1 MRYDHYLH
9 KTAQTRAVCIE
20 ENLSQMRYVDLH
32 CDTLTAA
39 RGMGVAVDDRRL
51 QAGVAQLD
59 KSECAAQCFAIFTE
73 GDTAATDF
81 FAGLAFYEKCVN
93 EQKFTPVLDGAD
105 LERCL
110 KGGGTGAILTV
121 ENLGFLDDISRLEE
135 LYSAGVRMASLVWNN
150 ENKFAYPNLI
160 FGADGAPIFSARE
173 SRGLK
178 PAGRAAVE
186 MLDKLK
192 IIVDVSHLSDGG
204 AAEILGGR
212 KIPAV
217 ASHSGAAEVCSV
229 SRNLTDAL
237 IKKIADCGGVIG
249 INYCKDFLGAG
260 DTFARIFDHLKHLI
274 RVGGDGVVALGS
286 DFDGI
291 PAPPGLETC
300 ERVPALFEYLHGRGI
315 GAATLEKL
323 CRKNFARVFK
333 EVCG

>member
-20 ENLSQMRYVDLH
+20 ENLSQMRYIDLH

-39 RGMGVAVDDRRL
+39 CGRGVAVDDRRL
-51 QAGVAQLD
+51 QAGAAQLNE
-59 KSECAAQCFAIFTE
+59 SECAAQCFAIFTE
-73 GDTAATDF
+73 GDSAANDF
-81 FAGLAFYEKCVN
+81 FGCLAFYEKCVN
-93 EQKFTPVLDGAD
+93 DGKFIPVLNGAD
-105 LERCL
+105 LGRCI
-110 KGGGTGAILTV
+110 KCGGTGAILTV
-121 ENLGFLDDISRLEE
+121 ENLGFLDDIARLGE

-204 AAEILGGR
+204 ADEILSGR

-217 ASHSGAAEVCSV
+217 ASHSGAAGACRV
-229 SRNLTDAL
+229 SRNLTDVL

-249 INYCKDFLGAG
+249 IYYCKDFLGDG
-260 DTFARIFDHLKHLI
+260 DTFARVLAHLQHI
-274 RVGGDGVVALGS
+274 INVGGEGVVALGS

-300 ERVPALFEYLHGRGI
+300 EKVPALFEYLQARGI
-315 GAATLEKL
+315 SAATLEKL
-323 CRKNFARVFK
+323 CYKNFARVFE

>member
-20 ENLSQMRYVDLH
+20 ENLSQMRYIDLH

-39 RGMGVAVDDRRL
+39 CGRGVAVDDRRL
-51 QAGVAQLD
+51 QAGAAQLNE
-59 KSECAAQCFAIFTE
+59 SECAAQCFAIFTE
-73 GDTAATDF
+73 GDSAANDF
-81 FAGLAFYEKCVN
+81 FGCLAFYEKCVDDG
-93 EQKFTPVLDGAD
+93 KFAPVLDGAD
-105 LERCL
+105 LERRV

-121 ENLGFLDDISRLEE
+121 ENLGFLDDIARLGE

-204 AAEILGGR
+204 ADEILSGR
-212 KIPAV
+212 KIP
-217 ASHSGAAEVCSV
+217 
-229 SRNLTDAL
+229 
-237 IKKIADCGGVIG
+237 ADCGGVIG
-249 INYCKDFLGAG
+249 IYYCKDFLGDG
-260 DTFARIFDHLKHLI
+260 DTFARVLAHLQHI
-274 RVGGDGVVALGS
+274 INVGGEGVVALGS

-300 ERVPALFEYLHGRGI
+300 EKVPALFEYLQARGI
-315 GAATLEKL
+315 SAATLEKL
-323 CRKNFARVFK
+323 CYKNFARVFE